1 MNIFLSTLFSSLAF
15 FIFPRASRY
24 ILVLFPLIF
33 YLFSKALEKLLAR
46 KNYEVEEEEF
56 SQFISY
62 LSSRVSSGGNLELCL
77 IKAREKLAGELEEN
91 SRMYKQIHRLSL
103 AIYSGLDLR
112 NSLAHFAS
120 VFSHKSI
127 QTFAYV
133 LPSILEL
140 GGNYS
145 LFLQLQRDSLQKN
158 LELYSEIKAKQ
169 SASLMEAFIMSLM
182 PFIMA
187 LLIGRSNYLV
197 PIADFAYLPLLE
209 ALLLVLSTFGLY
221 MSLSMLS
228 KREYRIKFPKLYL
241 LSFRTTA
248 FAPMATRL
256 CERIYGFSPMEKIR
270 RTLHYFEPKRIGLLD
285 DFCATKCCFFIL
297 PFFVFL
303 ISPLPPLFLLFP
315 FLFFF
320 LPDARLRDSM
330 NKIKQAEIMEYPT
343 LLNLLSILLESGLSL
358 DRALRLCLV
367 SFRENRPEE
376 RKPDK
381 LKSSRPSGKTEKAK
395 QKSLFKRKTSQ
406 KIKSKKKTCSLLS
419 FDLSLLQESLESG
432 IPADKALENLANR
445 RFQSDIAQT
454 LHLMTRYAREGSD
467 DQVQM
472 IKVQALRSTDNYR
485 NNMHETLAKRGLSLL
500 LPISY
505 ELLLVMAIAAL
516 PAIIQINM

>member
-1 MNIFLSTLFSSLAF
+1 MNIFMSILLSSLAF

-24 ILVLFPLIF
+24 IVVLFPLIF
-33 YLFSKALEKLLAR
+33 YLFSKALEKIMAR
-46 KNYEVEEEEF
+46 KNYEREEQEF
-56 SQFISY
+56 AQFISY
-62 LSSRVSSGGNLELCL
+62 LSSRVTSGGNLELSL
-77 IKAREKLAGELEEN
+77 IKAKEKLARELEEN
-91 SRMYKQIHRLSL
+91 SRMYRQIHRLSL
-103 AIYSGLDLR
+103 AVYSGLDLR
-112 NSLAHFAS
+112 SSLALFAS
-120 VFSHKSI
+120 AFPHKSI

-209 ALLLVLSTFGLY
+209 ALLLVLSSFGLY

-228 KREYRIKFPKLYL
+228 KREYRINFPKLYL
-241 LSFRTTA
+241 LSFRTTG
-248 FAPMATRL
+248 FAPLATRL
-256 CERIYGFSPMEKIR
+256 CERIYGSSSIEKIR
-270 RTLHYFEPKRIGLLD
+270 RTLHYFEPKRLGLLE
-285 DFCATKCCFFIL
+285 DFCATKCCFFLL

-303 ISPLPPLFLLFP
+303 LSPLPPFFLLLP

-330 NKIKQAEIMEYPT
+330 NKIKQAEIMEYPD

-358 DRALRLCLV
+358 DRALRLCLL
-367 SFRENRPEE
+367 SFREKRPEDGGQ
-376 RKPDK
+376 DK
-381 LKSSRPSGKTEKAK
+381 GKSSRPSRKPEKTR
-395 QKSLFKRKTSQ
+395 QRSLRRLKNTK
-406 KIKSKKKTCSLLS
+406 KGKSKKANRSLLS
-419 FDLSLLQESLESG
+419 FDLALLQESLESG
-432 IPADKALENLANR
+432 MPADKALENLAHR

-472 IKVQALRSTDNYR
+472 MRVQALRSTDNYR
-485 NNMHETLAKRGLSLL
+485 NNMHEILAKRGLSLL